1 MMIDTNL
8 LFTIYVA
15 EYLVVVGA
23 TNVASVA
30 GLSIVRA
37 VKVPTVVVLALRA
50 SLYD

>member
-15 EYLVVVGA
+15 EYLVVGA